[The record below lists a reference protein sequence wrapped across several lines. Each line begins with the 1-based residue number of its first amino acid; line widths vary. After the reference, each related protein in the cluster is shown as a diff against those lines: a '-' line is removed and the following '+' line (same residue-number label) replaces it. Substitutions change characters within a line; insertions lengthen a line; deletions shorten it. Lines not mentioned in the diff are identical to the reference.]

1 MLEAS
6 AHMIDTLLIVALSVI
21 FFFAIA
27 WCLKTCAA
35 EIPERKG
42 SNELDDDGR
51 VERKNLGR

>member
-1 MLEAS
+1 
-6 AHMIDTLLIVALSVI
+6 MIDTLLIVALSVI